1 MATSEWSLPLG
12 NWLGS
17 RWRISWVLLTVC
29 LIILTISFW
38 RPPTPADSDL
48 SVLGPL
54 VVSVFAA
61 SLIVREIVDWLLSRS
76 AGVPKGDVCIGPLG
90 NMVARR
96 PTSAPR
102 RDLFL
107 AASGPLTHLL
117 LGLIG
122 LSICLAYQLNPQL
135 SWLNPVTPPPLEGRW
150 ELSQVGVAMWII
162 NWSLALLRLL
172 PTQPLDGHMIL
183 LSTIRL
189 TRPGLPNIWAGLI
202 VRHIGLL
209 IGALAL
215 GFSLG
220 AFLWGTNPGLIP
232 DWIIPASIAVFLV
245 WGAVSRLST
254 QEYSEE
260 PSNEPT
266 YRTPVGGFP
275 PASATPL
282 RRGADSRNDNGFD
295 GGFSQQGED
304 YFYDDEDNV
313 SDWDDEG
320 WEEKTAPPKESAC
333 PDLQKMDS
341 ILAKIHD
348 SGAESLS
355 VEEREFLAAASE
367 FLRQKRGE
375 SDKT

>member
-54 VVSVFAA
+54 VVFVFAA
-61 SLIVREIVDWLLSRS
+61 SLMVRELVDWLLSRS
-76 AGVPKGDVCIGPLG
+76 VGIVKGDVCIGPLG

-183 LSTIRL
+183 LSSIRL
-189 TRPGLPNIWAGLI
+189 SRPGLPNIWAGLI

-266 YRTPVGGFP
+266 YRAPVGGFP